1 MTQEAAQWSQWLP
14 EVPRLIHAQLSRP
27 DLSAAM
33 LAELQ
38 RSRQAREQG
47 NRLLVALTGV
57 VAVALGVAL
66 WALIR

>member
-1 MTQEAAQWSQWLP
+1 MY
-14 EVPRLIHAQLSRP
+14 AQLSRP
-27 DLSAAM
+27 DLSAAV
-33 LAELQ
+33 LSELQ

-57 VAVALGVAL
+57 AAVALGVAL